1 MRFPPNGGN
10 GVRYKVASGGGQ
22 RLRPV
27 NPPSRRVL
35 PFLSAS
41 IPAQRE
47 PLYPTLAP
55 LGVIADLIR
64 NLIRYKD
71 TLPLMR
77 LRVSARNDG

>member
-1 MRFPPNGGN
+1 MVHIVTICILISNGP
-10 GVRYKVASGGGQ
+10 VATT
-22 RLRPV
+22 RPFFYCCMIEAHA
-27 NPPSRRVL
+27 NKN
-35 PFLSAS
+35 FA
-41 IPAQRE
+41 AK
-47 PLYPTLAP
+47 TTFMP